1 MIQVLPIFFFLVLQH
16 SQAIRFDI
24 APAGT
29 KCVSEDLQTNT
40 LVLANYHI
48 VKADLPHGS
57 NPKINARL
65 TSPYGTT
72 LHFAENKDEGQ
83 FGFTTTEAGNYMA
96 CFWMHSHADNVP
108 ASIELDWKFGVAAKD
123 WASIAKKEKLEGL
136 ELELRRLEDVVD
148 SIREEMYYLRDK
160 EAEMRGVNETT
171 NARVAWFSIMS
182 LFLCL
187 MVAAWQLWHLKSYF
201 ERKKIL

>member
-1 MIQVLPIFFFLVLQH
+1 MD
-16 SQAIRFDI
+16 RFS
-24 APAGT
+24 P
-29 KCVSEDLQTNT
+29 
-40 LVLANYHI
+40 
-48 VKADLPHGS
+48 
-57 NPKINARL
+57 L

-123 WASIAKKEKLEGL
+123 WASIAKKEKLESWVISQ
-136 ELELRRLEDVVD
+136 RRAVNPC
-148 SIREEMYYLRDK
+148 R